1 MSGVFE
7 VRIEWLEAPGV
18 TTPELAATWARYEIW
33 LDGRCVTQVETM
45 DGTFRRSVYGSL
57 YPLAYWIATNW
68 WLLISHIRPSAVD
81 THYWTWRNV
90 RSYPWLAQHNFRGAG
105 DGMAWPDLTLVP
117 EGAIS
122 HIVWKQ
128 DYQRNSTPVRFASDG
143 SGYIRVDELRA
154 ELAAI
159 VDHVLERLSEAG
171 LPKTPLAEE
180 WSEIAKADDQEQ
192 EFCRTTARMGMDPY
206 SVNDDTADV
215 IVNIADQLPAEI
227 ADDFFDSADVTALA
241 DAADWTRRAM
251 LVSER
256 AAARA
261 ANTLQDIYRVV
272 PAKTTSPTGTMDAE
286 RPWALGYAMARQL
299 RHELAVKDTD
309 QFDVSPWVGVGDVA
323 ALSHGIYGFA
333 SVTKDRC
340 GVVLGNRGLGATAT
354 RFGLARAL
362 GRIVTQPGQRQFVLS
377 TARSHDERVARAFA
391 AELLAPA
398 EGIRQTLESI
408 GKTDDSALEAVAQRF
423 RVSPLVVRH
432 QYDNQIAALQG
443 LRTGPCPV
451 YSFLTLRNRPGEG
464 AMTVA
469 EPGWPTDCD

>member
-1 MSGVFE
+1 MAVMSGTFE
-7 VRIEWLEAPGV
+7 VRVEWLEAPGV

-33 LDGRCVTQVETM
+33 LGGRCVTPVETT

-68 WLLISHIRPSAVD
+68 WLLNSHIRPSAVD

-90 RSYPWLAQHNFRGAG
+90 RSHPWLAQHNFRGAG
-105 DGMAWPDLTLVP
+105 DGMAWPDLTIVP

-143 SGYIRVDELRA
+143 SGYVGVDELRA
-154 ELAAI
+154 ELAA
-159 VDHVLERLSEAG
+159 VVNHVLERLSETG

-180 WSEIAKADDQEQ
+180 WSEVAKADDQERD
-192 EFCRTTARMGMDPY
+192 FCRTTARLGIDPY
-206 SVNDDTADV
+206 SVDDDTTDA
-215 IVNIADQLPAEI
+215 IVNIAAQLPVEV
-227 ADDFFDSADVTALA
+227 ADDFFDSADIASLA
-241 DAADWTRRAM
+241 AAADWARRAM

-261 ANTLQDIYRVV
+261 ANTLQDIYTVV
-272 PAKTTSPTGTMDAE
+272 SAKPSGLTGTTDAE

-299 RHELAVKDTD
+299 RHELSVKDTD
-309 QFDVSPWVGVGDVA
+309 WFDVSPWVGVGDVTA
-323 ALSHGIYGFA
+323 PSHGIYGFA
-333 SVTKDRC
+333 SVTEDRC
-340 GVVLGNRGLGATAT
+340 GVVLGNRGLGATTA

-362 GRIVTQPGQRQFVLS
+362 GRVVARPGQQRFILS
-377 TARSHDERVARAFA
+377 AARSYDERVARAFA

-398 EGIRQTLESI
+398 EGIRRTLESI
-408 GKTDDSALEAVAQRF
+408 GETDDSALEAVARRF

-432 QYDNQIAALQG
+432 QYDNQIAALHSP
-443 LRTGPCPV
+443 R
-451 YSFLTLRNRPGEG
+451 
-464 AMTVA
+464 
-469 EPGWPTDCD
+469 

>member
-1 MSGVFE
+1 MSGTFE

-33 LDGRCVTQVETM
+33 LGGRCVTQVETA

-57 YPLAYWIATNW
+57 YPLAHWIASNW
-68 WLLISHIRPSAVD
+68 WLLISHARPSAVD
-81 THYWTWRNV
+81 TNYWTWRNV
-90 RSYPWLAQHNFRGAG
+90 RNYPWLAEHNFRGAG

-128 DYQRNSTPVRFASDG
+128 DYQRNSMPVRFASDG
-143 SGYIRVDELRA
+143 SGFVPVEELRA
-154 ELAAI
+154 ELAGI
-159 VDHVLERLSEAG
+159 INHVLERLSEAG

-180 WSEIAKADDQEQ
+180 WSEVAKADDQEQ
-192 EFCRTTARMGMDPY
+192 QFCRTAARMGIDPY
-206 SVNDDTADV
+206 SVDDDTAEV
-215 IVNIADQLPAEI
+215 IVSIADQLPTEI
-227 ADDFFDSADVTALA
+227 ADDFFDSADVKALA

-261 ANTLQDIYRVV
+261 VNDLQGIYSAISV
-272 PAKTTSPTGTMDAE
+272 KTVTGLMTAIDSD

-299 RHELAVKDTD
+299 RRELEVKDTNP
-309 QFDVSPWVGVGDVA
+309 FDVSPWVGVGDVTA
-323 ALSHGIYGFA
+323 PSNGIYGFA
-333 SVTKDRC
+333 SVTEDRC
-340 GVVLGNRGLGATAT
+340 GVVLGNRGLGSTAT

-362 GRIVTQPGQRQFVLS
+362 GRVVARPGQRRFVLS
-377 TARSHDERVARAFA
+377 AARSHDERFARAFA

-398 EGIRQTLESI
+398 EGIRLTLESI

-432 QYDNQIAALQG
+432 QYDNQIAA
-443 LRTGPCPV
+443 
-451 YSFLTLRNRPGEG
+451 
-464 AMTVA
+464 
-469 EPGWPTDCD
+469 

>member
-1 MSGVFE
+1 MSGTFE

-33 LDGRCVTQVETM
+33 LGGRCVTQVEAA

-81 THYWTWRNV
+81 THYWTWRNF
-90 RSYPWLAQHNFRGAG
+90 RGHPWLSQHNFRGAG

-117 EGAIS
+117 EGAVT
-122 HIVWKQ
+122 HVVWKQ

-143 SGYIRVDELRA
+143 SGFVRVDELRA
-154 ELAAI
+154 ELAGI
-159 VDHVLERLSEAG
+159 VDRVLERLSEAG

-180 WSEIAKADDQEQ
+180 WSEVAKADDQEQ
-192 EFCRTTARMGMDPY
+192 EFCRTTARMGIDPY
-206 SVNDDTADV
+206 SVDDDTADV
-215 IVNIADQLPAEI
+215 IVRIASQLPAEI
-227 ADDFFDSADVTALA
+227 ADDFFDSADVTAIA
-241 DAADWTRRAM
+241 DAADWARRAM

-261 ANTLQDIYRVV
+261 ANTLQGIYTVV
-272 PAKTTSPTGTMDAE
+272 PAPGLTEAMDTE

-299 RHELAVKDTD
+299 RRELAIKDTD
-309 QFDVSPWVGVGDVA
+309 QFDVSPWVGVGDVNA
-323 ALSHGIYGFA
+323 PSHGIYGFA
-333 SVTKDRC
+333 SVAGDRC
-340 GVVLGNRGLGATAT
+340 GVVLGNRGLGLTAT

-362 GRIVTQPGQRQFVLS
+362 GRVVARPEQRRFVLS
-377 TARSHDERVARAFA
+377 AARSHDERVARAFA

-398 EGIRQTLESI
+398 EGIRLTLASI
-408 GKTDDSALEAVAQRF
+408 GKTDDSAIEAVAQRF

-432 QYDNQIAALQG
+432 QYDNQIAA
-443 LRTGPCPV
+443 
-451 YSFLTLRNRPGEG
+451 
-464 AMTVA
+464 
-469 EPGWPTDCD
+469 

>member
-1 MSGVFE
+1 MSDTFE

-33 LDGRCVTQVETM
+33 LGGRCVTQVETA

-81 THYWTWRNV
+81 THYWTWRNF
-90 RSYPWLAQHNFRGAG
+90 RSHPWLAQHNFRGAG

-117 EGAIS
+117 EGAIT
-122 HIVWKQ
+122 HVVWKQ
-128 DYQRNSTPVRFASDG
+128 DYRRNSTPVRFASDG
-143 SGYIRVDELRA
+143 SGFVRVGDIRA
-154 ELAAI
+154 ELAGI
-159 VDHVLERLSEAG
+159 VDRVLERLSEAG

-180 WSEIAKADDQEQ
+180 WSEVANADDQEQ
-192 EFCRTTARMGMDPY
+192 EFCRTAARMGIDPY
-206 SVNDDTADV
+206 SVDDDTADV
-215 IVNIADQLPAEI
+215 IVRIASQLPAEI

-241 DAADWTRRAM
+241 DAADWARRAM

-261 ANTLQDIYRVV
+261 ANTLDDLYTVV
-272 PAKTTSPTGTMDAE
+272 PGSGLTGAIDTE

-299 RHELAVKDTD
+299 RHELAIKDTD
-309 QFDVSPWVGVGDVA
+309 QFDVSPWVGVGDVTA
-323 ALSHGIYGFA
+323 PSHGIYGFA
-333 SVTKDRC
+333 SVTGDRC
-340 GVVLGNRGLGATAT
+340 GVVLGNRGLGTTAT

-362 GRIVTQPGQRQFVLS
+362 GRVVARPEQRRFVLS
-377 TARSHDERVARAFA
+377 AARSHDERVARAFA

-398 EGIRQTLESI
+398 EGIRLTLESI

-432 QYDNQIAALQG
+432 QYDNQIAA
-443 LRTGPCPV
+443 
-451 YSFLTLRNRPGEG
+451 
-464 AMTVA
+464 
-469 EPGWPTDCD
+469 

>member
-1 MSGVFE
+1 MSGPFE

-33 LDGRCVTQVETM
+33 LSGRCVTQVETA

-57 YPLAYWIATNW
+57 YPLAYWIASNW
-68 WLLISHIRPSAVD
+68 WLLISHVRPSAVD
-81 THYWTWRNV
+81 THYWNWRNV
-90 RSYPWLAQHNFRGAG
+90 RNYPWLAQHNLRGAG

-117 EGAIS
+117 EGATT

-143 SGYIRVDELRA
+143 SGFVRVEELRA
-154 ELAAI
+154 ELAGI
-159 VDHVLERLSEAG
+159 INHVLERLSEAG

-180 WSEIAKADDQEQ
+180 WSEVAKADDQEQ
-192 EFCRTTARMGMDPY
+192 EFCRTTARMGIDPY
-206 SVNDDTADV
+206 SVGGDTAEV

-241 DAADWTRRAM
+241 DAAYWTRRAM

-261 ANTLQDIYRVV
+261 ANDLQGIYSAISV
-272 PAKTTSPTGTMDAE
+272 KTTTGLMAAMDAE

-299 RHELAVKDTD
+299 RRELEVKDTEP
-309 QFDVSPWVGVGDVA
+309 FDVSPWVGVGDVA
-323 ALSHGIYGFA
+323 APSNGIYGFA
-333 SVTKDRC
+333 SVTDDRC

-362 GRIVTQPGQRQFVLS
+362 GRVVARPGQRRFVLS
-377 TARSHDERVARAFA
+377 AARSQDERVARAFA

-398 EGIRQTLESI
+398 EGIRLSLESI

-432 QYDNQIAALQG
+432 QYDNQIAA
-443 LRTGPCPV
+443 
-451 YSFLTLRNRPGEG
+451 
-464 AMTVA
+464 
-469 EPGWPTDCD
+469 